1 MPPGLYQQDG
11 YPMKKSIL
19 LLFLFAASSSYAQ
32 KVYQIRADSV
42 RIYNVCDTAELI
54 LENRTSGVNG
64 YLYNKGNGRTEFK
77 KIKLEQIGTSQIAI
91 VGQDTLDLST
101 MPGIGGVQSIY
112 REGDQIKYVKNGI
125 IYTIDAPMAPTLENV
140 TASGNMTHNKV
151 LVDGNFVYSPPSISL
166 AIGDHDSGI
175 RSDGD
180 GVLSLMANSR
190 MVARWTQENFNFFY
204 PPLVDGNKIW
214 HEGNDGVNS
223 GMDADLLRGL
233 APVYAPYINSI
244 VARDGYGDAFARYF
258 NTSAPTENGINLTRI
273 FAGND
278 GYIRPVDATAVRKFL
293 GVPVDGE
300 TLASVTGREAT
311 TDVPIMVKNKI
322 SSSRASVLDD
332 TLYARGN
339 FEAQSNGY
347 PSYGFHRPGISGMA
361 LYMWDDGQLRVR
373 SDIGMDGKL
382 WHSEN
387 DGVNSG
393 LDADLLRG
401 LYPDVLGK
409 ANTLALRDLNGN
421 LMFVNNGIASA
432 GLYWGNNTDSWR
444 IFIESEYDTPSG
456 NMVFENA
463 DNGDE
468 GWLFRNNSSAG
479 AGVKDVLKL
488 NRDKL
493 NFGGVFDVDGAGN
506 TTASGN
512 MYATSYYQTSLRS
525 LKKNITPLSYSA
537 LAILNKAQV
546 RTFQFKADTTGKTNI
561 GFIADEVPDEMSTPG
576 RKGVDQASTVGLLVK
591 SVQELAQQ
599 NEALVEKVKQLEAMI
614 EKLVADKK

>member
-1 MPPGLYQQDG
+1 
-11 YPMKKSIL
+11 MKKSIL